1 MRQWIPAP
9 RAAPSNAQFL
19 DRPGLEDEDRVA
31 ELRDGDEEERLG
43 LGEDRSDELREE
55 ELREEEERL
64 GVDRVG
70 ELREGL
76 GVE

>member
-1 MRQWIPAP
+1 MRRWIPAL
-9 RAAPSNAQFL
+9 RALPSNAQFL

-64 GVDRVG
+64 GVDLVG

>member
-9 RAAPSNAQFL
+9 RASPSNAQFL

-43 LGEDRSDELREE
+43 
-55 ELREEEERL
+55 
-64 GVDRVG
+64 VDRVG

>member
-1 MRQWIPAP
+1 MRRWIPAL
-9 RAAPSNAQFL
+9 RALPSNAQFL

-31 ELRDGDEEERLG
+31 EPRDGDEEERLG
-43 LGEDRSDELREE
+43 LGEDRSD

>member
-1 MRQWIPAP
+1 MFGAKC
-9 RAAPSNAQFL
+9 SL
-19 DRPGLEDEDRVA
+19 VDEQGA
-31 ELRDGDEEERLG
+31 HEERLG

-64 GVDRVG
+64 GVDLVG

>member
-1 MRQWIPAP
+1 MRRWLPAL
-9 RAAPSNAQFL
+9 RALPSNAQFL

-31 ELRDGDEEERLG
+31 EPRDGDEEERRG
-43 LGEDRSDELREE
+43 LGEDRSDER
-55 ELREEEERL
+55 REEEERL

-70 ELREGL
+70 ALREGL

>member
-1 MRQWIPAP
+1 MRRWIPAP
-9 RAAPSNAQFL
+9 RASPSNAHFL
-19 DRPGLEDEDRVA
+19 DRLGLEDEGRVA
-31 ELRDGDEEERLG
+31 DLRDGDDEARLG

-55 ELREEEERL
+55 EERL

-70 ELREGL
+70 ALREGL